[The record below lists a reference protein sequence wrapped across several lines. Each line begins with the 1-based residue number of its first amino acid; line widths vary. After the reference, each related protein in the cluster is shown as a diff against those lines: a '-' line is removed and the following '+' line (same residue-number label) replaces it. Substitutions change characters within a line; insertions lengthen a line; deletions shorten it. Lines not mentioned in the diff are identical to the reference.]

1 MPGAPKGQKRMS
13 DLLELG
19 LQMGICH
26 HVVTGSQTQVL
37 LTPEPTLHALDLK
50 LVSEFTTL
58 TNLA

>member
-50 LVSEFTTL
+50 PSV
-58 TNLA
+58 